1 MRGSSRKMR
10 GSSSKMR
17 ASKAKGTTMPED
29 GTQDAQ
35 TVEKSVFDNVSADLK
50 KWKDRAREFERS
62 VTDLQ
67 GKVLSDED
75 RELFETLR
83 TEREQA
89 AEEIAK
95 KKGDI
100 DSIKQQLTDK
110 YTRQLEAEQTAK
122 TAALAGYAELAV
134 KTPIQAKLAEAGV
147 TDVEAAEHLI
157 QTLHDHRAVAEFSA
171 GKPVVKVVD
180 RDGHPVLDA
189 DAKAATIDTLVK
201 GFLATD
207 RGKRFLPATQD
218 LGSGEHK
225 GGPNRLGDEAILRK
239 LDSSTALKTDFIQEN
254 GAEAYINLASRV
266 RRAKA
271 NKKD

>member
-1 MRGSSRKMR
+1 MS
-10 GSSSKMR
+10 
-17 ASKAKGTTMPED
+17 ED
-29 GTQDAQ
+29 GNQDAQ
-35 TVEKSVFDNVSADLK
+35 TVETVEKAVFDNVSADLK
-50 KWKDRAREFERS
+50 KWKDRAREFEKS

-75 RELFETLR
+75 RELFSTLR

-122 TAALAGYAELAV
+122 SAALAGYAELAV

-157 QTLHDHRAVAEFSA
+157 QTLHDHRAVAEFSSD